1 ILRTGKG
8 KAELIDQVDSM
19 LDMELESFLSME
31 KQGDISDAFL
41 SADTPLE
48 RDTDRYFSILEK
60 NGCYQSGQ
68 IGISRA
74 WDICP

>member
-1 ILRTGKG
+1 MIAGTENNLAFGEELITGK
-8 KAELIDQVDSM
+8 LN
-19 LDMELESFLSME
+19 
-31 KQGDISDAFL
+31 
-41 SADTPLE
+41 ADTPLE